1 MCAGGKERVWK
12 EIEMKGEKGWW
23 REVEWVE
30 EKRERERERQGW
42 REREREQEG

>member
-1 MCAGGKERVWK
+1 MWK